1 MTIKINNLE
10 EFLNNDDQEYTR
22 DIPDLFNASP
32 TVRCDECGE
41 EAYYYSPEKYLCVDC
56 GIEIEV

>member
-1 MTIKINNLE
+1 MTNKINNLE
-10 EFLNNDDQEYTR
+10 EFLNKDDQEYTR
-22 DIPDLFNASP
+22 DVPDFEPSP
-32 TVRCDECGE
+32 TIFCDDCGE

>member
-22 DIPDLFNASP
+22 NIPDFEPSP
-32 TVRCDECGE
+32 IIKCKECNE
-41 EAYYYSPEKYLCVDC
+41 EAYYYSPEKYICIDC